1 MSLAVLF
8 TFIKERSMTGERLRN
23 VCLLAV
29 LLVLTGAHGV
39 LAADPASKTIKK
51 FGYDAI
57 VGGEGAD
64 TLIRY
69 GNWFGPGWW
78 GGSTLDDRS
87 GVLPPVDSL
96 DEVAQKHD
104 FGYMLA
110 EKLGKGRPDVEAYYK
125 AVADEIAAREAKKL
139 SDDPSEWR
147 RPAPNPAAAKVYLER
162 IRLGFP
168 YGQQRIN
175 ELKSMIPNRA
185 DITDPDV
192 LNQMLDGYP
201 DAKKYEAMMNAEVKD
216 WWKKYEFHPKV
227 VAERERQRRELEQ
240 SVSDLGKTRDYMQRI
255 RELNH
260 AKMQNVFKKLGIHP
274 TLDFYNCLCASA
286 GYGSPGTSQ
295 LYHPDTIGEYNPK
308 YSCNRPGDACVVA
321 GYGCT
326 RHPLPSDKKIWDQC
340 MAIHRVGMDRD
351 EKGKPVK
358 GTGIPLDRIIA
369 DALKDK
375 RAAK

>member
-1 MSLAVLF
+1 MNMGF
-8 TFIKERSMTGERLRN
+8 FRK
-23 VCLLAV
+23 V
-29 LLVLTGAHGV
+29 LLVAGLLALGWAQP
-39 LAADPASKTIKK
+39 LPAADPAAKTVGE
-51 FGYDAI
+51 FAHDAI

-87 GVLPPVDSL
+87 GVLPPLDSL

-125 AVADEIAAREAKKL
+125 ALADEIAAREAKKL

-175 ELKSMIPNRA
+175 ELKSMIPTRA
-185 DITDPDV
+185 DITDPDA

-201 DAKKYEAMMNAEVKD
+201 DAKKYETMMNDEVKG

-240 SVSDLGKTRDYMQRI
+240 GVSDLSKTKDYMQRI

-260 AKMQNVFKKLGIHP
+260 AKMQAVFKKLNVHP
-274 TLDFYNCLCASA
+274 SLDFYNCLCVSA

-295 LYHPDTIGEYNPK
+295 IYHPDTIGEYNPK
-308 YSCNRPGDACVVA
+308 YSCNKPGDPCVVA
-321 GYGCT
+321 GYGCL
-326 RHPLPSDKKIWDQC
+326 RYPLPTDGKIWDQC
-340 MAIHRVGMDRD
+340 MAIHKVGMERD
-351 EKGKPVK
+351 EKGKPVE
-358 GTGIPLDRIIA
+358 GTGVPLNKVLA
-369 DALKDK
+369 DALKEK
-375 RAAK
+375 RKGK

>member
-1 MSLAVLF
+1 M
-8 TFIKERSMTGERLRN
+8 KKRLNCHTSRLLC
-23 VCLLAV
+23 CLLAG
-29 LLVLTGAHGV
+29 LVISAGAHRSSW
-39 LAADPASKTIKK
+39 AADPASKTLQK
-51 FGYDAI
+51 FAHDAI

-125 AVADEIAAREAKKL
+125 GVADEIAAREAKAL
-139 SDDPSEWR
+139 SDDPAQWA
-147 RPAPNPAAAKVYLER
+147 RPAPDPAAAKVYLER

-168 YGQQRIN
+168 YGQQRLN
-175 ELKSMIPNRA
+175 ELKALIPHRA
-185 DITDPDV
+185 DITDLDT

-201 DAKKYEAMMNAEVKD
+201 DEKQYEALMSAEVKG
-216 WWKKYEFHPKV
+216 WWKKYENHPKV
-227 VAERERQRRELEQ
+227 VAERERQRRELDKN
-240 SVSDLGKTRDYMQRI
+240 VKDLTTSKDYMQRI
-255 RELNH
+255 RELNNT
-260 AKMQNVFKKLGIHP
+260 KMQAVFKKLGIYP
-274 TLDFYNCLCASA
+274 SLDFFHCLCRSA

-308 YSCNRPGDACVVA
+308 YSCNHPGDPCVVA
-321 GYGCT
+321 GAGCT
-326 RHPLPSDKKIWDQC
+326 RHPLPTESKIWDSC
-340 MAIHRVGMDRD
+340 MSIHRVGMDRD
-351 EKGKPVK
+351 AKDKPIP
-358 GTGIPLDRIIA
+358 GTGVRLDKVIV
-369 DALKDK
+369 DALREK
-375 RAAK
+375 RR